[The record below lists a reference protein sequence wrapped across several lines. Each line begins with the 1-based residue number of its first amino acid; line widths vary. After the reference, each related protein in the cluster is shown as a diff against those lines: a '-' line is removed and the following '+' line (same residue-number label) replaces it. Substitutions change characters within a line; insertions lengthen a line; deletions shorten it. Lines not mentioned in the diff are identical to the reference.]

1 MSKQRAVES
10 CESAHMSMDPS
21 ATSATAAP
29 AKPPKLRP
37 ATIIRFIIG
46 VITVVLIVSM
56 VLTQLTSVDA
66 SSCELEQR
74 ELSREGERPKIPDG
88 VPVYLEVMS
97 GDNEV
102 NKQLRAGLEAALPG
116 HEIVERSARHAP
128 KGAAGVKVIVSM
140 WAPKWFPLRA
150 GGATTI
156 EAEVRVGQQK
166 QVIKGELGSHCLGIV
181 NKDGFLQ
188 GERDRMLDWAKT
200 ALAL

>member
-1 MSKQRAVES
+1 MS
-10 CESAHMSMDPS
+10 MSMDPGQ
-21 ATSATAAP
+21 TAPKA
-29 AKPPKLRP
+29 PPKLRP
-37 ATIIRFIIG
+37 ATIFRFIIG

-56 VLTQLTSVDA
+56 VLTQLTSVDV
-66 SSCELEQR
+66 SSCELEER
-74 ELSREGERPKIPDG
+74 ELSREGDRPKIPDG

-156 EAEVRVGQQK
+156 EAEVRVGSTK
-166 QVIKGELGSHCLGIV
+166 QTIKGELGSHCLGIV

-188 GERDRMLDWAKT
+188 AERDRMLGWAKK

>member
-1 MSKQRAVES
+1 
-10 CESAHMSMDPS
+10 MSMSQDPYGQS
-21 ATSATAAP
+21 AATP
-29 AKPPKLRP
+29 KPKPVLRP
-37 ATIIRFIIG
+37 ANIFRFIIG
-46 VITVVLIVSM
+46 IITVVLIVSM
-56 VLTQLTSVDA
+56 VLTQLTTFDA
-66 SSCELEQR
+66 SQCELEAR

-97 GDNEV
+97 GDNEL

-150 GGATTI
+150 GGATTM

-166 QVIKGELGSHCLGIV
+166 QTIKGELGSRCLGIV

-188 GERDRMLDWAKT
+188 AERDRMLEWSKK

>member
-1 MSKQRAVES
+1 
-10 CESAHMSMDPS
+10 MSMDPLTGAPTAS
-21 ATSATAAP
+21 AAP
-29 AKPPKLRP
+29 APKPKLRP
-37 ATIIRFIIG
+37 ATIFRFIIG

-56 VLTQLTSVDA
+56 VLTQLTTVDA
-66 SSCELEQR
+66 SSCELEER

-97 GDNEV
+97 GDNEL

-128 KGAAGVKVIVSM
+128 KGAAGVKVIVST

-188 GERDRMLDWAKT
+188 AERDRMLDWAKK